1 MGKAQ
6 RCLGDAQLCPG
17 NEQLCSGMTK
27 LCLRIALLGDKMPRI
42 QDEGHVPYAPF
53 VFFLSNSTF
62 PDQAVTKRV
71 TLGPSTLA
79 KFLLL
84 QITRCA
90 SPAYHTF

>member
-1 MGKAQ
+1 MGNAQ
-6 RCLGDAQLCPG
+6 PCLGNAQPSPG
-17 NEQLCSGMTK
+17 NEQLCSGKTK
-27 LCLRIALLGDKMPRI
+27 LSLRIALPDGKMPRI
-42 QDEGHVPYAPF
+42 QDERHVPYVPF
-53 VFFLSNSTF
+53 VFFLSNLTF

-71 TLGPSTLA
+71 TLRSSTLA